1 MKRLLLFLSC
11 LIFILGCKKKEIP
24 SSTTGE
30 PVFFFKGTIDTSD
43 VNLIAGIDG
52 IYMFSDYYKDT
63 QNLITLKSI
72 FAPQSCNTCEPYL
85 SFELKDADISSTN
98 GLSMPIAQ
106 LLASGA
112 TFNSYSLDS
121 VITTINVENFTFTP
135 DGNSILGTYLWD
147 FGDGTPTSTLT
158 SPTHIFSG
166 TGTKIVRL
174 IRNVQGLIDTMSNAI
189 NISDSTC
196 RPQFTYTIDSITN
209 SVFVNASSGFT
220 NYQWNYGDMHIGN
233 GQNDSN
239 TYTNLG
245 SYLITLTAT
254 SNQCGNVDF
263 KKKVNLSNPIFGVN
277 ANYSYSTSLSTAV
290 SLTPRLNKSAFIITY
305 IKNGKIYKSFKNI
318 KGINQ
323 SGNPVFTF
331 TNVAM
336 YPNNEKGQKTLK
348 VSGTVDTYL
357 YNFVNAN
364 DSIRIVSDKVTIA
377 AAYP

>member
-1 MKRLLLFLSC
+1 MKRLLFILSC
-11 LIFILGCKKKEIP
+11 LIFIIGCKKKEIP
-24 SSTTGE
+24 SSNIGD
-30 PVFFFKGTIDTSD
+30 PVFFFKGIIDTSE
-43 VNLIAGIDG
+43 VNFIAGIDG

-63 QNLITLKSI
+63 QNLFTLKSN
-72 FAPQSCNTCEPYL
+72 FAPQSCNSCEPYL

-98 GLSMPIAQ
+98 GLSIPIGQ
-106 LLASGA
+106 FLASGA

-121 VITTINVENFTFTP
+121 VLTTVSIENFQFTP
-135 DGNSILGTYLWD
+135 EGNTPGGSYLWD
-147 FGDGTPTSTLT
+147 FGDGTATSTLA

-174 IRNVQGLIDTMSNAI
+174 IRNAQGLVDTISNAI

-196 RPQFTYTIDSITN
+196 RPQFTYTVDTIS
-209 SVFVNASSGFT
+209 NAVYVSATSGFT
-220 NYQWNYGDMHIGN
+220 NYLWNYGDMHIGN

-239 TYTNLG
+239 TYSNLG

-263 KKKVNLSNPIFGVN
+263 KKKINLNNPIFGVN
-277 ANYSYSTSLSTAV
+277 ANYSYSTFVSTAI
-290 SLTPRLNKSAFIITY
+290 SSAPRVNKSAFIITY
-305 IKNGKIYKSFKNI
+305 IKNGKTYKSFKNI

-336 YPNNEKGQKTLK
+336 YSNNENGQKTLK
-348 VSGTVDTYL
+348 LSGTVDTYL
-357 YNFVNAN
+357 YNYMNAN
-364 DSIRIVSDKVTIA
+364 DSIRIISDKVTIA